1 MAPAR
6 LSDSQKQELVSQFKA
21 GVTSAALAE
30 SFGCSPNTVSRTVK
44 ALLSPEEYA
53 SLKQK
58 RSGRGTAAVAVKEEE
73 PKAEVAPAASKGAVN
88 LNSMKVAELK
98 ALAKERGLEGYS
110 SMKKAEL
117 IESLS

>member
-1 MAPAR
+1 M
-6 LSDSQKQELVSQFKA
+6 SQIQIDSITLGGIKKK
-21 GVTSAALAE
+21 TS
-30 SFGCSPNTVSRTVK
+30 TK
-44 ALLSPEEYA
+44 
-53 SLKQK
+53 K
-58 RSGRGTAAVAVKEEE
+58 EE

-117 IESLS
+117 IEFLS